1 MAEEKKGFFKRLV
14 SGLAKTRDNIV
25 AGFDSIFSGFSSID
39 EDFYEELEEILIM
52 GDIGINATTSII
64 ENLKKEVSERH
75 IKEPMECKQLLIN
88 EIKDQMRVDST
99 EYEFENRRSV
109 VLVIGVN
116 GVGKT
121 TSVGKLAGKLKDQ
134 GKKVILAAADT
145 FRAAAGEQLTEW
157 ANRAGVEIILEITE
171 KIADYLK
178 THHKNC
184 EVQQAE
190 RKHEGSFHYTDPD
203 KVPDDTQCI
212 IVLGG
217 DGTLLQAA
225 RDVVHKEIPLLGIN
239 LGNLGFLAEVNQTS
253 LYGALDQLMA
263 DDYEVEER
271 MMLEGRVYRG
281 RKLIGQDI
289 ALNDIVIGRDGH
301 LRVVR
306 FKNYVN
312 DVYLNSYNA
321 DGIIISTPTGSTGY
335 SLSAGGP
342 IVSPNAAMTIMT
354 PIAPHTLNTRSI
366 IFPAQDVITV
376 EIGKGRHCDC
386 EKGIASFDGDTFIP
400 MVTGDC
406 IQIRQ
411 ADVKTKI
418 LKLNHLSFVE
428 VLRRKMRDS

>member
-1 MAEEKKGFFKRLV
+1 MDR
-14 SGLAKTRDNIV
+14 
-25 AGFDSIFSGFSSID
+25 
-39 EDFYEELEEILIM
+39 FY
-52 GDIGINATTSII
+52 II
-64 ENLKKEVSERH
+64 TNSDKDPNLK
-75 IKEPMECKQLLIN
+75 I
-88 EIKDQMRVDST
+88 T
-99 EYEFENRRSV
+99 
-109 VLVIGVN
+109 
-116 GVGKT
+116 GK
-121 TSVGKLAGKLKDQ
+121 
-134 GKKVILAAADT
+134 
-145 FRAAAGEQLTEW
+145 
-157 ANRAGVEIILEITE
+157 IT
-171 KIADYLK
+171 DYLK
-178 THHKNC
+178 EHNRNC

-190 RKHEGSFHYTDPD
+190 RKHEGTYHYTDPD
-203 KVPDDTQCI
+203 KIPDNTQCI

-239 LGNLGFLAEVNQTS
+239 LGNLGFLAEVDLSS
-253 LYGALDQLMA
+253 LYSALDQLMA

-281 RKLIGQDI
+281 KELIGKDI

-376 EIGKGRHCDC
+376 P
-386 EKGIASFDGDTFIP
+386 EK
-400 MVTGDC
+400 
-406 IQIRQ
+406 
-411 ADVKTKI
+411 
-418 LKLNHLSFVE
+418 
-428 VLRRKMRDS
+428 

>member
-1 MAEEKKGFFKRLV
+1 MKKVAILPNIQKDKGLAVTKRLV
-14 SGLAKTRDNIV
+14 R
-25 AGFDSIFSGFSSID
+25 
-39 EDFYEELEEILIM
+39 YLEEKGCQPRL
-52 GDIGINATTSII
+52 
-64 ENLKKEVSERH
+64 SEAVADLA
-75 IKEPMECKQLLIN
+75 ELPQYAQTETELYQNSDLLI
-88 EIKDQMRVDST
+88 S
-99 EYEFENRRSV
+99 
-109 VLVIGVN
+109 
-116 GVGKT
+116 
-121 TSVGKLAGKLKDQ
+121 
-134 GKKVILAAADT
+134 
-145 FRAAAGEQLTEW
+145 
-157 ANRAGVEIILEITE
+157 
-171 KIADYLK
+171 
-178 THHKNC
+178 
-184 EVQQAE
+184 
-190 RKHEGSFHYTDPD
+190 
-203 KVPDDTQCI
+203 
-212 IVLGG
+212 LGG
-217 DGTLLQAA
+217 DGTLLGIGRRTA
-225 RDVVHKEIPLLGIN
+225 KFEKPILGIN
-239 LGNLGFLAEVNQTS
+239 LGTLGFLTAEDKNYAEAAIDKV
-253 LYGALDQLMA
+253 LKGDFKL
-263 DDYEVEER
+263 EKR

-281 RKLIGQDI
+281 KELIGKDI